1 MKHTFHLIAGVLIAL
16 AGCRTAAIPEAAPPA
31 SRGEMSQI
39 RTPKDQQHIGV
50 EGDPLCPDAQKP
62 CVKVRVEIVVP
73 NGLTPFLAVEP
84 MLVAPKM
91 YIQPQIHGVKSGGAT
106 SALVY
111 LGKNDN
117 GARQWFKI
125 HLFACKDPNRF
136 REAEQIL
143 HFPSD
148 CDIADPVEV
157 YRER

>member
-1 MKHTFHLIAGVLIAL
+1 MRKTLHLIAGLLFAL
-16 AGCRTAAIPEAAPPA
+16 AGCRTATVSEAAPRT
-31 SRGEMSQI
+31 SRGETPQI
-39 RTPKDQQHIGV
+39 RSPKDQQHIGA
-50 EGDPLCPDAQKP
+50 EGDPLCEEAQKA
-62 CVKVRVEIVVP
+62 CTKIRVEIFVP
-73 NGLTPFLAVEP
+73 KGLTPFLAVEP
-84 MLVAPKM
+84 MLIAPKM
-91 YIQPQIHGVKSGGAT
+91 FIQPPIHGVRSDGTA

-125 HLFACKDPNRF
+125 HLFACKDENRF

-148 CDIADPVEV
+148 CAVADPVEV